1 MRAWKALLDQSN
13 EQKLHA
19 NALFGSAR
27 YSEAIQQYDKA
38 LSFCPNYLEYEVAV
52 LRSNIAACHIKLEDW
67 KSAVDAADAS
77 LEALDRL
84 ETQDRGPSSKEKDKS
99 EARDED
105 EEGVEDIIS
114 PGAKKAAPAFTQKTG
129 RKEAISRIRAKAL
142 MRRAKART
150 ESGGWNAL
158 AGAQEGRS
166 PTFRH

>member
-1 MRAWKALLDQSN
+1 M
-13 EQKLHA
+13 
-19 NALFGSAR
+19 FGSAR

-52 LRSNIAACHIKLEDW
+52 LRSNISACHIKLEDW
-67 KSAVDAADAS
+67 KSALSAADAS

-84 ETQDRGPSSKEKDKS
+84 EAQENGSSRKEKDKS

-114 PGAKKAAPAFTQKTG
+114 PGAKKAAPVLNEKEG

-150 ESGGWNAL
+150 QSGGWNAL

-166 PTFRH
+166 PAFRRYEAVLKLL